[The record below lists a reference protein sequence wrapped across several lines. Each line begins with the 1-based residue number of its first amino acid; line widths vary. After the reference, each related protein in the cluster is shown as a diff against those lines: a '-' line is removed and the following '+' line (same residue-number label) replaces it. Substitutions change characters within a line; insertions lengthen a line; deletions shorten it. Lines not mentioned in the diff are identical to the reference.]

1 VKPRNDLA
9 ASPLG
14 RETHYPERY
23 DPGLLFAVDRA
34 PQRAL
39 LGFDN
44 DLPFR
49 GADVWTAYEVSWL
62 DARGKPQ
69 VGIATFEVPAQSPRL
84 VESKSVKLY
93 ATSLNQTRFAS
104 ASEVS
109 AAIARDL
116 SQATGATVGVT
127 LTLPRDFAMLRHGE
141 LAGECL
147 DELPLAVEH
156 CELSPESL
164 AAVGPSVAESLY
176 SRLFRSVCPVTGQPD
191 YASVQLAYRGARIDR
206 GGLLGYLVSFR
217 RHPGFHEHCVERI
230 FTDVWRRCR
239 PEALSVHARFTRRGG
254 IDINPY
260 RTSGDEPPPPNTRT
274 ARQ

>member
-1 VKPRNDLA
+1 MKARNDLD

-39 LGFDN
+39 LGLDN
-44 DLPFR
+44 DLTFR

-127 LTLPRDFAMLRHGE
+127 LTLPPDFAMLRHGE

-147 DELPLAVEH
+147 DELPLAAVGAQRAAPRFVGTVEDSVQRRPID
-156 CELSPESL
+156 LGSTA
-164 AAVGPSVAESLY
+164 AAVPAEGEPALPAWLLPACS
-176 SRLFRSVCPVTGQPD
+176 TG
-191 YASVQLAYRGARIDR
+191 AEG
-206 GGLLGYLVSFR
+206 
-217 RHPGFHEHCVERI
+217 
-230 FTDVWRRCR
+230 
-239 PEALSVHARFTRRGG
+239 
-254 IDINPY
+254 
-260 RTSGDEPPPPNTRT
+260 
-274 ARQ
+274 